1 MEAMVQMFEIDNP
14 NLSTEEKE
22 TVYEILSR
30 HSAVISSGKTDLG
43 KLKTIQHTINTGESS
58 PIRVP
63 TRRLLNHRRE
73 EARREIEA
81 MFAVMLSRQSIPL
94 GLPQW

>member
-30 HSAVISSGKTDLG
+30 HSAVILTGKTDLG
-43 KLKTIQHTINTGESS
+43 KLEAIQHSINTGESR

-63 TRRLLNHRRE
+63 TRRLPYHRME

-81 MFAVMLSRQSIPL
+81 LLASDVIKASDSP
-94 GLPQW
+94 